1 MDKDTRIRMPF
12 GAAIACIMI
21 TALVI
26 VGVFAGVKLVRNMA
40 LDIQAKDDPQT
51 ELNTVQ
57 PSGDSGNLLPGPT
70 GNSSFPSENLN
81 TTDDPNADASK
92 YAIIDRCMNAAVSID
107 ITMKQG
113 YTSVLAGSGSGVIV
127 TNTGYIITC
136 NHVIEGAESIIVYLN
151 DGSTYTAELI
161 GADPITDVAVIKI
174 EGNSFPYATLGH
186 SSDLRVGE
194 SVFAIGNAIGE
205 LSNTYTSG
213 SVSGLDRSITI
224 DGKEMTLL
232 QTDAAINHGNSGG
245 GLFRASD
252 GALIGIV
259 NAKSSGSSIEGLGF
273 AIPSDLV
280 SEISSDLMDYGFV
293 TGRPYLGVST
303 QDVSMNGFSFFGQQ
317 NTYPC
322 VVSVV
327 ENSPADKAGIQVN
340 DIITAVDGNSVSSG
354 EALSIM
360 INSYNIG
367 DQITLTIKRGNSSV
381 SISVTLEERTSK

>member
-70 GNSSFPSENLN
+70 VNSSFPSENLN
-81 TTDDPNADASK
+81 TTDDPNADANK

-136 NHVIEGAESIIVYLN
+136 NPVIEGAESIIVYLN
-151 DGSTYTAELI
+151 DGSTYTANLI

-273 AIPSDLV
+273 
-280 SEISSDLMDYGFV
+280 V

-381 SISVTLEERTSK
+381 SISVTLEERISK